1 MSLSLFVPL
10 ENLVNK
16 EHRYRKFTKLLDF
29 EELTKPLKGL
39 ENTEVGRH
47 GYTISSGFRMLLLQ
61 YLEDLSDRELERY
74 LQENLAAKLFC
85 NFSLESKT
93 PDFSYF
99 SKLRSKIGT
108 NGLAKLFNQVRDALK
123 QQGLIRE
130 IFTFVDSSQ
139 LISKLSV
146 WEERDKAIK
155 AGLEKFN
162 NVTAPKVCK
171 DHQARLGC
179 KGKNKFW
186 FGYKRHVSVDM
197 QSGLINKTAIT
208 PANTSDAKGLQ
219 HICPNRG
226 AVFADKAYC
235 LKWARRTLQSRGC
248 HDFSIKMN
256 HMKEKNHDKDRW
268 LTACRSPDERVFSKL
283 SKRARYRGIAKN
295 QFQIFMQSLAYN
307 LKRLLSLGIEHIV
320 LVPS

>member
-10 ENLVNK
+10 EHLVNK
-16 EHRYRKFTKLLDF
+16 EHPYRRFIKLLDF
-29 EELTKPLKGL
+29 EELTKPLKEL

-47 GYTISSGFRMLLLQ
+47 GYAISRGFRMLLLQ

-85 NFSLESKT
+85 DFSLESHT

-108 NGLAKLFNQVRDALK
+108 NRLAKLFNQVRDALK
-123 QQGLIRE
+123 RQGLIRE

-186 FGYKRHVSVDM
+186 LGYKRHVSVDM

-208 PANTSDAKGLQ
+208 PANTSDAKGLS
-219 HICPNRG
+219 HICPHQG

-235 LKWARRTLQSRGC
+235 LKSARRTLQREFGISGA
-248 HDFSIKMN
+248 SEKAN
-256 HMKEKNHDKDRW
+256 LVMK
-268 LTACRSPDERVFSKL
+268 
-283 SKRARYRGIAKN
+283 
-295 QFQIFMQSLAYN
+295 
-307 LKRLLSLGIEHIV
+307 
-320 LVPS
+320 

>member
-1 MSLSLFVPL
+1 MSLSLFWPL

-16 EHRYRKFTKLLDF
+16 EHPYRKFIKLVDF
-29 EELTKPLKGL
+29 VELTRPLKEL
-39 ENTEVGRH
+39 ENNEVGRH
-47 GYTISSGFRMLLLQ
+47 GYAISKGFRMLLLQ

-85 NFSLESKT
+85 DFSLESKT

-108 NGLAKLFNQVRDALK
+108 HRLAKLFNQVRDALK

-155 AGLEKFN
+155 AGLERFN
-162 NVTAPKVCK
+162 NATVPKVCK

-186 FGYKRHVSVDM
+186 LGYKRHVSVDM

-219 HICPNRG
+219 HICPSQG

-235 LKWARRTLQSRGC
+235 LQSARSTLQSRGC

-256 HMKEKNHDKDRW
+256 HMKEKNRDKDRW

-283 SKRARYRGIAKN
+283 SKRARYRGMAKN

-307 LKRLLSLGIEHIV
+307 FKRLLSLGIERIE
-320 LVPS
+320 LVPF